1 VHAHTGVFTSLNTNC
16 SPSVSSIELS
26 KQLRDFLLRE
36 LAEGEVRLTLMEQLE
51 DTSTSKKRMPT
62 VSDIAKAVNLPED
75 KLLNIYLFGSQ
86 LFGTAN
92 PDSGSLQDD

>member
-1 VHAHTGVFTSLNTNC
+1 
-16 SPSVSSIELS
+16 
-26 KQLRDFLLRE
+26 
-36 LAEGEVRLTLMEQLE
+36 MEQLE

>member
-1 VHAHTGVFTSLNTNC
+1 
-16 SPSVSSIELS
+16 
-26 KQLRDFLLRE
+26 
-36 LAEGEVRLTLMEQLE
+36 MEQME
-51 DTSTSKKRMPT
+51 DTNTSKKCMPT

-92 PDSGSLQDD
+92 PDSGSLQDCW